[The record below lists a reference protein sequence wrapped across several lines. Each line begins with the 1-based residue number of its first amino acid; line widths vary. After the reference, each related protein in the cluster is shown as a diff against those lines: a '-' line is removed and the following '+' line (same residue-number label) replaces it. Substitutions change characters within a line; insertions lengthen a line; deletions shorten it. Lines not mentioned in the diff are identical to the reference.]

1 MGSLTRSLAEKVPSQ
16 CCRLSIYVRFHMR
29 RTTILKPHTWLN
41 LTCLGCLMLPTTAYE
56 SNFGSQVAR
65 KFVNHRPTWLS
76 CLSIEEGNI
85 KTLQFIFYTFL
96 YENRRPIICV
106 LLEKYCS
113 IFSFV
118 RKAVVEE
125 LENSTH
131 SHRRAFELSTWITRH
146 MVNVVSQ
153 MVQ

>member
-1 MGSLTRSLAEKVPSQ
+1 M
-16 CCRLSIYVRFHMR
+16 
-29 RTTILKPHTWLN
+29 
-41 LTCLGCLMLPTTAYE
+41 
-56 SNFGSQVAR
+56 
-65 KFVNHRPTWLS
+65 
-76 CLSIEEGNI
+76 EEGNI

-131 SHRRAFELSTWITRH
+131 SHRRAFELSTGITRH